1 MLVVRVRQYNVA
13 ESVNFATPD
22 WLPFGRRAMSRY
34 RKHKR
39 GPVFSHQE
47 LICKAVTYEPESAEM
62 GRRYATVGRIAL
74 SLHRSSSFLRVV
86 SWCPGCATSSSRWPK
101 KNRS

>member
-1 MLVVRVRQYNVA
+1 VA

-47 LICKAVTYEPESAEM
+47 LICKAVTYEPESMDM
-62 GRRYATVGRIAL
+62 GRRYGSSPPL
-74 SLHRSSSFLRVV
+74 SL
-86 SWCPGCATSSSRWPK
+86 
-101 KNRS
+101 

>member
-1 MLVVRVRQYNVA
+1 MVCVRVHQYNVA

-62 GRRYATVGRIAL
+62 GRRYAIVGRSAHL
-74 SLHRSSSFLRVV
+74 SF
-86 SWCPGCATSSSRWPK
+86 PFARWF
-101 KNRS
+101 